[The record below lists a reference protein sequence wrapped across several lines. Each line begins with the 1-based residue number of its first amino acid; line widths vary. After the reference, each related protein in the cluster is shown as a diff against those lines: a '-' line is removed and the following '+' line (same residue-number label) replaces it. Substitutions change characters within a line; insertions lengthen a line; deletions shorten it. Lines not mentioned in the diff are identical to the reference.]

1 MLISRAD
8 GNRTDGDGE
17 TPLHV
22 APKTNEFQIMH
33 YLVERGAEPRKTH
46 RDGKTHLVTAEQHT
60 KTKRRQDDALA
71 IYLSVGGLTSR
82 VKGPNEHLKWA
93 KRRPLQ
99 VGDKVEVE
107 VFEANTVDVPTDRQ
121 PAEREE
127 ERERL
132 RYEDAKETY
141 LA

>member
-1 MLISRAD
+1 MLALRVKLNGTLICIA
-8 GNRTDGDGE
+8 
-17 TPLHV
+17 
-22 APKTNEFQIMH
+22 
-33 YLVERGAEPRKTH
+33 GAEDLSVLNAIVGAVGELGP
-46 RDGKTHLVTAEQHT
+46 
-60 KTKRRQDDALA
+60 KTKRRQDEALD

-82 VKGPNEHLKWA
+82 VEGPNEHLKWA
-93 KRRPLQ
+93 KQRPLQ

-107 VFEANTVDVPTDRQ
+107 VLDADLVGVPTDRQ

-141 LA
+141 LALRSKFDAERSS